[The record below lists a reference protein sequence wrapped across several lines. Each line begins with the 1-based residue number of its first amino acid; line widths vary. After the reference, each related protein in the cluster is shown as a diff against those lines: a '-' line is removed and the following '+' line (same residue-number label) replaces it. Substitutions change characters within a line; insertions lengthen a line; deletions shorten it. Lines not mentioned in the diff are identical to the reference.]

1 MRGAIGLV
9 LDGMEAALVEAADA
23 GFRMSSPAP
32 FVREAGDGPG
42 VVCVHANASSSSQWR
57 SLVDLLSPRCR
68 VLAAD
73 SYGAGKSPAWP
84 GHRPIRLHDEAAL
97 LEPVFQHAGAP
108 FALVGH
114 SYGAAVALV
123 AAAARPERV
132 RALALYEPTLFA
144 VVDSVSPPPNDSD
157 GIRFAVAEAAAAVA
171 SGEPDRAA
179 ECFID
184 FWSGDGTWARMP
196 EARRAPIRASIV
208 DVGAWGSAL
217 FTERTSLEAVAAL
230 RMPVLLMVGTSSP
243 PSGRGVS
250 RLLARVLPRVEMV
263 ELPGLGHMGPVTHP
277 NVVNRVVASFLDR
290 C

>member
-1 MRGAIGLV
+1 
-9 LDGMEAALVEAADA
+9 MESVLVEAPAA
-23 GFRMSSPAP
+23 RFRASRPVP
-32 FVREAGDGPG
+32 FVREAGDGPA

-57 SLVDLLSPRCR
+57 SLMELLAPRCR

-84 GHRPIRLHDEAAL
+84 RHRPIRLRDEAAL
-97 LEPVFQHAGAP
+97 LEPVLQHAGAP

-144 VVDSVSPPPNDSD
+144 LVDSVSPPPNDSD

-171 SGEPDRAA
+171 AGEPDRAA

-208 DVGAWGSAL
+208 DVGAWGSGL
-217 FTERTSLEAVAAL
+217 FTEPTPLAAFTAL
-230 RMPVLLMVGTSSP
+230 RVPVLLMVGASSP
-243 PSGRGVS
+243 PSGRGVA
-250 RLLARVLPRVEMV
+250 RLLA
-263 ELPGLGHMGPVTHP
+263 
-277 NVVNRVVASFLDR
+277 
-290 C
+290 